1 LCAASQS
8 FPERGEIFESLAVV
22 RLDTALVLV
31 AAGVTT
37 LVYWGQRLVEL
48 FR

>member
-8 FPERGEIFESLAVV
+8 FPERGEILESLPVV
-22 RLDTALVLV
+22 RLDIALVLV

-37 LVYWGQRLVEL
+37 FVYWGQRLVQL